1 MEENNQMEEL
11 LNSGWSA
18 SSLSQLCY
26 PLGQTLSSSSR
37 NDRKL
42 MKLSIV
48 KQIVLVSTMGNVYRE
63 QYGELAYWCQ
73 DVKS

>member
-1 MEENNQMEEL
+1 MEENNQMEEP

-18 SSLSQLCY
+18 SIFSQLY
-26 PLGQTLSSSSR
+26 LPTGS
-37 NDRKL
+37 DAKVMGIVEM

-48 KQIVLVSTMGNVYRE
+48 KQIVLVSTMGNVYTE
-63 QYGELAYWCQ
+63 QYGELSYWCQ